1 MKEKNY
7 ILNEEEKIDSI
18 DTQIQTS
25 TNITNNE
32 QEKDEEPLI
41 PEMNNY
47 IININNYY
55 DNKNEIPEKKEP
67 KKFLFYKRRIEY
79 PKQFKDISGFIFT
92 IFYFIIFSI
101 LITICLKC
109 TINVYSLTDG
119 LKKIYNF
126 LIIIIWIS
134 SITTIILL
142 IDVFTSDPG
151 QQRGEIISKEKYIN
165 SRIKKIVKGQKY
177 SLKYC
182 DTCHIIR
189 DIRTFH
195 CNICGI
201 CVEKHDHH
209 CVRISNCIGV
219 YNYKKFY
226 AFVNSSLIYLIIMFG
241 ICFHYLN
248 SYNDKKDINGIW
260 IYIVVTLISVFDLF
274 FFIFTLV
281 LDLEHIKVIISN
293 ITTREFIKNKR
304 YNAYDKGCKENCK
317 EALCR
322 SYVKEI

>member
-1 MKEKNY
+1 MNEKNY
-7 ILNEEEKIDSI
+7 ILNEEEKNDSI
-18 DTQIQTS
+18 DTQIQS
-25 TNITNNE
+25 NRIITNNE
-32 QEKDEEPLI
+32 KEKEEELLI
-41 PEMNNY
+41 PEINHS
-47 IININNYY
+47 IIEINNIC
-55 DNKNEIPEKKEP
+55 DNKNEIPEKREP
-67 KKFLFYKRRIEY
+67 KKFLFYKRRIKY
-79 PKQFKDISGFIFT
+79 PKKFKHMSGFIFT
-92 IFYFIIFSI
+92 ISYFIIFSI
-101 LITICLKC
+101 LITICLQC
-109 TINVYSLTDG
+109 TKNVYSISEG

-134 SITTIILL
+134 SLSSIFLL

-151 QQRGEIISKEKYIN
+151 QQRGELISKEKFIN

-195 CNICGI
+195 CNTCGI

-209 CVRISNCIGV
+209 CVRISNCVGV

-226 AFVNSSLIYLIIMFG
+226 AFVNSSLIYLVIIFG

-248 SYNDKKDINGIW
+248 KYNDIKDINGAW
-260 IYIVVTLISVFDLF
+260 ILIIIMLISVFDLI

-281 LDLEHIKVIISN
+281 LDLEHIKVIILN